1 MRVLSGR
8 RRSVSTGAP
17 STTGTSKSSESSP
30 RTASFSLENSRDY
43 SASGRNTLRNLFQKH
58 GAAPGTEDVSATDV
72 PHASIE
78 EHGNAKSTTTPNAQ
92 SVKNPGRQDH
102 SLGSSRTKHTHHS
115 DEHGERQDA
124 PNSTTDTLARSHKA
138 DVHNKPPSET
148 HLSRDDIHAIFSG
161 APYFLL
167 EKGKHELWYPQVIFP
182 WDDHDPTIQH
192 LWDRKLLPHPSYS
205 LCTLHAHLPVPEGFL
220 EGDAPLLLDSWKR
233 TGAPKR
239 ATFDIGIFEVPNML
253 AMSGIEPGTVGFRHF
268 LELPVADSVRFVHTG
283 TPHLHTN
290 LLHIHTLP
298 AVQADEL
305 LEHYHEPYSQCLDGT
320 IHDRKILLGDGPT
333 AWKRIGLRDINFKA
347 LVDRLETL
355 RNLRHELLYE
365 NTQKTIL
372 DVESAHE
379 LYSDLFSKFLHPPPR
394 SMLTDLDSTHGLKAE
409 IKALTMVLAT
419 PGAWFD
425 FSLVDW
431 RFRIGQLLW
440 EAPPHVDGDF
450 FDPSIIHKPW
460 AHPGLEQKWFLI
472 QMLLAAELLLRLD
485 AIVKVG
491 LVESS
496 KDVSVSAQDVNHF
509 DKLRK
514 PKVDWDLVVVRRFF
528 DSFKISWDDCQS
540 AAVSNAPSQPST
552 QQKLT
557 QKTRRFSFLDS
568 ITRRHSVASSPH
580 SDVHGMFRLTPTHVE
595 QQVEG
600 LLTFAAN
607 IGWPRVDSLRET
619 FASRLP
625 HGDSNQNITDMFN
638 HPVRGASVEDHT
650 EGTTKDDIFKRL
662 ATRRLVALSGP
673 SSDGSKSTMG
683 GWITRCWL
691 SGFVLPGK
699 AINHLLMATVL
710 ENDPE
715 VIARLGSV
723 ANLYG
728 GFALNGKSWWSQE
741 CIVGRVLS
749 ALKETKTC
757 MGWISSTNIPKECQ
771 TQEPLDDAW
780 FEVIVSEPP
789 TGLGKPR
796 IKQGNKISVESTP
809 LGLGSLVSG
818 EFTLPVDDVPDA
830 KSPVDVKFNAL
841 TFSTKEERRN
851 SSQHT
856 MVARKPTMNFS
867 LRSEASTTTT
877 EVSFPLTYNVN
888 FVTSH
893 ACRLPPGLASYQH
906 NASLDSEDDKGDRA
920 RSLSPAEAFSLKYG
934 RLPGHPLPSSYRY
947 KYLALDDLPGPEG
960 SSIARVFEHAGFDLT
975 VDEVFIVDA
984 RGCAE
989 KEALARSWC
998 ASVGY
1003 DAIVG
1008 RTGRTCLGC
1017 CIREARALAVKVVI
1031 RVGD

>member
-1 MRVLSGR
+1 MHVLSGR
-8 RRSVSTGAP
+8 RRSFPNAAPSDTGA
-17 STTGTSKSSESSP
+17 SNASESSP
-30 RTASFSLENSRDY
+30 RRASFSLQNSRDY
-43 SASGRNTLRNLFQKH
+43 SASGRHTLRNLFQKH
-58 GAAPGTEDVSATDV
+58 GAASVTEDLPATDV
-72 PHASIE
+72 PRAPNEKHE
-78 EHGNAKSTTTPNAQ
+78 KGKSTTTPNAQ
-92 SVKNPGRQDH
+92 LVKNSGREDH
-102 SLGSSRTKHTHHS
+102 SSGSSRTKHTHYS
-115 DEHGERQDA
+115 DEHGKRKDA
-124 PNSTTDTLARSHKA
+124 SNSPTDALARSHKA
-138 DVHNKPPSET
+138 HVHEKPSSET
-148 HLSRDDIHAIFSG
+148 HLSSDDIHAIFSG

-167 EKGKHELWYPQVIFP
+167 EKGKHGLWYPQVIFP

-192 LWDRKLLPHPSYS
+192 LWDRKCLPHPSYTV
-205 LCTLHAHLPVPEGFL
+205 CTLHAHLPVPEGFF
-220 EGDAPLLLDSWKR
+220 EGEAPLNLDSWKR
-233 TGAPKR
+233 TGASKR
-239 ATFDIGIFEVPNML
+239 ATFDIGVFEVPNML
-253 AMSGIEPGTVGFRHF
+253 AMSGIEPGTVGFRHY
-268 LELPVADSVRFVHTG
+268 LELPVADSVRFVPTG
-283 TPHLHTN
+283 KPHLHVN
-290 LLHIHTLP
+290 LLHLHNLP
-298 AVQADEL
+298 AVEADEI

-320 IHDRKILLGDGPT
+320 VHDRKMLLGDGPT

-372 DVESAHE
+372 DVESAHA
-379 LYSDLFSKFLHPPPR
+379 LHSDLFTKFLHHPTR
-394 SMLTDLDSTHGLKAE
+394 CMLMDLDSTHGLKAE

-425 FSLVDW
+425 FSLVEW

-440 EAPPHVDGDF
+440 EAPPHADADF
-450 FDPSIIHKPW
+450 FDPSTIHKPW

-496 KDVSVSAQDVNHF
+496 KDVTVSAQDVNHF
-509 DKLRK
+509 DKLRNF
-514 PKVDWDLVVVRRFF
+514 KVDWDLVVVRRFF

-540 AAVSNAPSQPST
+540 VAVSNTPSQPST
-552 QQKLT
+552 QEKTT
-557 QKTRRFSFLDS
+557 QKARRFSFLDS
-568 ITRRHSVASSPH
+568 ITRRHPVPASPH
-580 SDVHGMFRLTPTHVE
+580 SDLHGIFKLTPTHIE

-600 LLTFAAN
+600 LLAFAEN
-607 IGWPRVDSLRET
+607 IGWPRVDLLRET
-619 FASRLP
+619 FASRLQ
-625 HGDSNQNITDMFN
+625 HGVSDQKITDMFN
-638 HPVRGASVEDHT
+638 RPVRHASVEDHT
-650 EGTTKDDIFKRL
+650 EGTTEHDMFKRL
-662 ATRRLVALSGP
+662 ATRRLVTLSGP
-673 SSDGSKSTMG
+673 SSDPKSTMG

-691 SGFVLPGK
+691 SGFVIPGK
-699 AINHLLMATVL
+699 AINHLLMATIL
-710 ENDPE
+710 ENDPKAT
-715 VIARLGSV
+715 ARLGSV

-749 ALKETKTC
+749 ALKETRTC
-757 MGWISSTNIPKECQ
+757 MGWIGSTNIPKECQ
-771 TQEPLDDAW
+771 TQEPLDDTW

-789 TGLGKPR
+789 HGLGKPR

-818 EFTLPVDDVPDA
+818 EFTLPVDDLPEA
-830 KSPVDVKFNAL
+830 KSSVDVTFNAL
-841 TFSTKEERRN
+841 TFSTNEGRRN
-851 SSQHT
+851 SNPHAMVTRKAT
-856 MVARKPTMNFS
+856 MSFS
-867 LRSEASTTTT
+867 LRSGSSTATSD
-877 EVSFPLTYNVN
+877 VSFPLTYNVN

-906 NASLDSEDDKGDRA
+906 HASLESKDDERDRS

-947 KYLALDDLPGPEG
+947 KYLALDALPGPEG
-960 SSIARVFEHAGFDLT
+960 STIAKAFEHAGFDLT

-984 RGCAE
+984 RRSAE

-1003 DAIVG
+1003 DAIIG

-1017 CIREARALAVKVVI
+1017 CIREARALAAKVVI

>member
-1 MRVLSGR
+1 MHVLTGR
-8 RRSVSTGAP
+8 RRSA
-17 STTGTSKSSESSP
+17 TTAASSDSGESKATESSS
-30 RTASFSLENSRDY
+30 RRSSFSLEDSSDY
-43 SASGRNTLRNLFQKH
+43 SASGKNTLRDLFQKH
-58 GAAPGTEDVSATDV
+58 GAAQVTEDASTEKHGHGKSATT
-72 PHASIE
+72 AS
-78 EHGNAKSTTTPNAQ
+78 AQ
-92 SVKNPGRQDH
+92 LVKNPDRQSH
-102 SLGSSRTKHTHHS
+102 SGSSRTKHAHHS
-115 DEHGERQDA
+115 DEHGGRQDVSDSA
-124 PNSTTDTLARSHKA
+124 SETLSESHKA
-138 DVHNKPPSET
+138 VHKEPSTET

-167 EKGKHELWYPQVIFP
+167 EKGKHGLWYPQVIFP

-192 LWDRKLLPHPSYS
+192 LWDRKLLPHPSYT
-205 LCTLHAHLPVPEGFL
+205 LCTLHAHLPVPEGFV
-220 EGDAPLLLDSWKR
+220 EGDAPLQLDSWKR

-253 AMSGIEPGTVGFRHF
+253 AMSGIEPGTVGFRYF
-268 LELPVADSVRFVHTG
+268 LELPVADCVRFFPTG
-283 TPHLHTN
+283 KARLPDN
-290 LLHIHTLP
+290 LLHLPTLP
-298 AVQADEL
+298 AAEADEL
-305 LEHYHEPYSQCLDGT
+305 LAHYQEPYSQCLDGT
-320 IHDRKILLGDGPT
+320 IHDRKMLLGDGPS
-333 AWKRIGLRDINFKA
+333 AWKRIGLRDVNFKT

-365 NTQKTIL
+365 NMHKTIL
-372 DVESAHE
+372 DVESAHT
-379 LYSDLFSKFLHPPPR
+379 LYSDLFTKFLHHPPR
-394 SMLTDLDSTHGLKAE
+394 SMLKDLDSPHSLKAE

-425 FSLVDW
+425 FSLVEW

-440 EAPPHVDGDF
+440 EAPPHVDADF
-450 FDPSIIHKPW
+450 FDPSTVHKPW

-496 KDVSVSAQDVNHF
+496 KDVSVSAKDVDHF
-509 DKLRK
+509 DKLRN

-528 DSFKISWDDCQS
+528 DSFKISWGDCPG
-540 AAVSNAPSQPST
+540 AVSNAPLQPPSQEKSH
-552 QQKLT
+552 
-557 QKTRRFSFLDS
+557 QKTRRFSFLES
-568 ITRRHSVASSPH
+568 ITRRHSLASSPH
-580 SDVHGMFRLTPTHVE
+580 SDVHGTFKLTPTHVE

-600 LLTFAAN
+600 LLAFAEA

-619 FASRLP
+619 FASNLQD
-625 HGDSNQNITDMFN
+625 GDSVQRIMDMFN
-638 HPVRGASVEDHT
+638 RPVGDASEDHA
-650 EGTTKDDIFKRL
+650 ERTTKDDMFKRL
-662 ATRRLVALSGP
+662 ATRRLVALRGP
-673 SSDGSKSTMG
+673 SSDTSKSTMG

-691 SGFVLPGK
+691 SGFVIPGK
-699 AINHLLMATVL
+699 AINHLLMATIL

-715 VIARLGSV
+715 AIAKLGSV

-749 ALKETKTC
+749 ALKETKAC
-757 MGWISSTNIPKECQ
+757 MGWISSTIIPKEYQ
-771 TQEPLDDAW
+771 TQEPLDDTW
-780 FEVIVSEPP
+780 FEVVVNEPP

-818 EFTLPVDDVPDA
+818 EFTLPVDDLPEA
-830 KSPVDVKFNAL
+830 KSPMDVNFTAL
-841 TFSTKEERRN
+841 TFSTKERRRN
-851 SSQHT
+851 SNQHA
-856 MVARKPTMNFS
+856 MVARKATMSFS
-867 LRSEASTTTT
+867 LSSGASTPTTD
-877 EVSFPLTYNVN
+877 VSFPLTYNVN

-906 NASLDSEDDKGDRA
+906 SASVDSEDNKGDRSQ
-920 RSLSPAEAFSLKYG
+920 SLSPAEAFSRKHG
-934 RLPGHPLPSSYRY
+934 RLPGHPLPSSYGY
-947 KYLALDDLPGPEG
+947 KYLELDALPRPEE
-960 SSIARVFEHAGFDLT
+960 SIAKIFEHAGFDLR

-984 RGCAE
+984 RRSAE

-1003 DAIVG
+1003 DAIIG

>member
-8 RRSVSTGAP
+8 RRSVSTAAP
-17 STTGTSKSSESSP
+17 SNTGASKASESSP
-30 RTASFSLENSRDY
+30 RRASFSLENSRDY
-43 SASGRNTLRNLFQKH
+43 SASGRNPLRNLFQKH
-58 GAAPGTEDVSATDV
+58 GAAPVTEDVSATDV

-102 SLGSSRTKHTHHS
+102 SLGSSRTKHTHYS

-124 PNSTTDTLARSHKA
+124 SNSTTDTLARSQKA
-138 DVHNKPPSET
+138 DVHDKPPSET

-167 EKGKHELWYPQVIFP
+167 EKGKHGLWYPQVIFP

-298 AVQADEL
+298 ALQADEL

-372 DVESAHE
+372 DVETAHD

-394 SMLTDLDSTHGLKAE
+394 FMLTDLDSTHGLKAE

-440 EAPPHVDGDF
+440 EVPPHVDGDF

-491 LVESS
+491 LLESS

-509 DKLRK
+509 DKLRN

-528 DSFKISWDDCQS
+528 DSFKISWGDCQS

-552 QQKLT
+552 QEKST
-557 QKTRRFSFLDS
+557 QKARRFSFFDS

-580 SDVHGMFRLTPTHVE
+580 SDVHGIFRLTPTHVE

-600 LLTFAAN
+600 LLAFAEN

-619 FASRLP
+619 FASKLH
-625 HGDSNQNITDMFN
+625 HGDSNQNIKDMFN
-638 HPVRGASVEDHT
+638 RPARGASVEGHM
-650 EGTTKDDIFKRL
+650 EGTTKDDTFKRP
-662 ATRRLVALSGP
+662 ASRRLVALSGP
-673 SSDGSKSTMG
+673 SSDDSKSTMG

-691 SGFVLPGK
+691 SGFVIPGK

-710 ENDPE
+710 ENDQE

-749 ALKETKTC
+749 ALEETKAC
-757 MGWISSTNIPKECQ
+757 MGWISSTNIPKEYQ

-851 SSQHT
+851 SNQHA
-856 MVARKPTMNFS
+856 MVARKATMSFS
-867 LRSEASTTTT
+867 LRTGASTATAD
-877 EVSFPLTYNVN
+877 VSFPLTYNVN
-888 FVTSH
+888 YVTSH

-906 NASLDSEDDKGDRA
+906 NAPLDREDDKGDRS

-960 SSIARVFEHAGFDLT
+960 SSIAKVFEHAGFDLT

-984 RGCAE
+984 RRSAE

-1003 DAIVG
+1003 DAIIG

>member
-1 MRVLSGR
+1 MHVLSGR
-8 RRSVSTGAP
+8 RRSVSTAAP
-17 STTGTSKSSESSP
+17 SNTGASKNSESSP
-30 RTASFSLENSRDY
+30 RRASFSLENSRDY
-43 SASGRNTLRNLFQKH
+43 GASGRNTLRNLFHKH
-58 GAAPGTEDVSATDV
+58 GAAPVTEDGSGTDV

-78 EHGNAKSTTTPNAQ
+78 EHGNAKSTTTPKAQ
-92 SVKNPGRQDH
+92 LVKDPGRHDH
-102 SLGSSRTKHTHHS
+102 SLDSSRSKHTHHS
-115 DEHGERQDA
+115 DERGERQDA
-124 PNSTTDTLARSHKA
+124 SNPTTDTLAKPHKA
-138 DVHNKPPSET
+138 DVNDKPPSET

-167 EKGKHELWYPQVIFP
+167 EKGKHGLWYPQVIFP

-192 LWDRKLLPHPSYS
+192 LWDRKLLPHPSYT

-320 IHDRKILLGDGPT
+320 IHDRKTLLGDGPT

-347 LVDRLETL
+347 LVDRLEAL

-372 DVESAHE
+372 DVESAHA

-394 SMLTDLDSTHGLKAE
+394 FMLTDLDSTHGLKAE

-450 FDPSIIHKPW
+450 FDPSTIHNPW

-496 KDVSVSAQDVNHF
+496 KDVSVSAQDVSHF
-509 DKLRK
+509 DKLRN

-528 DSFKISWDDCQS
+528 DSFKISWGDCQS

-552 QQKLT
+552 QEKSSQKA
-557 QKTRRFSFLDS
+557 RRFSFFDS

-600 LLTFAAN
+600 LLAFAEN
-607 IGWPRVDSLRET
+607 IGWPRVDSLRKT
-619 FASRLP
+619 FASTLHRGFP
-625 HGDSNQNITDMFN
+625 NQNITDMFN
-638 HPVRGASVEDHT
+638 RPVRGASVEGHM
-650 EGTTKDDIFKRL
+650 EGSTTDATFKRL

-673 SSDGSKSTMG
+673 SSDDSKSTMG

-691 SGFVLPGK
+691 SGFVIPGK

-710 ENDPE
+710 ENDQE

-749 ALKETKTC
+749 ALKETKAC
-757 MGWISSTNIPKECQ
+757 MGWISSTNIPKEYQ

-818 EFTLPVDDVPDA
+818 EFTLPVDDVPEA

-851 SSQHT
+851 SNQHT
-856 MVARKPTMNFS
+856 MVARKATMNFS

-877 EVSFPLTYNVN
+877 DVSFPLTYNVN

-906 NASLDSEDDKGDRA
+906 NASLDIEDDKGDRS

-960 SSIARVFEHAGFDLT
+960 SSIAKVFEHAGFDLT

-984 RGCAE
+984 RRCAE

-1003 DAIVG
+1003 DAIIG

>member
-1 MRVLSGR
+1 
-8 RRSVSTGAP
+8 
-17 STTGTSKSSESSP
+17 
-30 RTASFSLENSRDY
+30 
-43 SASGRNTLRNLFQKH
+43 LRNLFQKQH
-58 GAAPGTEDVSATDV
+58 GAAPGTKDASATDV
-72 PHASIE
+72 PHTSTE
-78 EHGNAKSTTTPNAQ
+78 KHGNAKSTTTPNAQ
-92 SVKNPGRQDH
+92 LVKDPGRQDH
-102 SLGSSRTKHTHHS
+102 SLDSSRSKHTHYS

-124 PNSTTDTLARSHKA
+124 SKSTTDTLAKSYKA
-138 DVHNKPPSET
+138 DVHDKPPSET

-167 EKGKHELWYPQVIFP
+167 EKGKHGLWFPQVIFP

-283 TPHLHTN
+283 TSHLHTN
-290 LLHIHTLP
+290 ILHIHTLP

-333 AWKRIGLRDINFKA
+333 AWKRIGLRDINFKV

-365 NTQKTIL
+365 STQKTIL
-372 DVESAHE
+372 DVESAHA

-394 SMLTDLDSTHGLKAE
+394 FMLTDLDHTHGLKAE

-425 FSLVDW
+425 FSLVEW

-440 EAPPHVDGDF
+440 EAPPHADADF
-450 FDPSIIHKPW
+450 FDPSTIHKPW

-496 KDVSVSAQDVNHF
+496 KDVNVSAKDVSHF
-509 DKLRK
+509 DKLRN

-528 DSFKISWDDCQS
+528 DSFNISWSDCQS
-540 AAVSNAPSQPST
+540 GAVPNAPSQPST
-552 QQKLT
+552 QEKST
-557 QKTRRFSFLDS
+557 QKARRFSFFDS
-568 ITRRHSVASSPH
+568 ITRRHSVASSTH
-580 SDVHGMFRLTPTHVE
+580 SDVHGMFKLTPTHVE

-600 LLTFAAN
+600 LLVFAEN

-619 FASRLP
+619 FASKLQ
-625 HGDSNQNITDMFN
+625 HGDSNQNITDIFN
-638 HPVRGASVEDHT
+638 RPVRGASVEGLM
-650 EGTTKDDIFKRL
+650 EGTTKDDTFKRL

-673 SSDGSKSTMG
+673 SSDDSKSMIG

-691 SGFVLPGK
+691 SGFVIPGK
-699 AINHLLMATVL
+699 AINHLLMATIL
-710 ENDPE
+710 ENDQE

-749 ALKETKTC
+749 ALKETKAC
-757 MGWISSTNIPKECQ
+757 MGWISSTNIPKEYQ
-771 TQEPLDDAW
+771 TREPLDDAW

-809 LGLGSLVSG
+809 LGLGSLASG

-851 SSQHT
+851 SNQHT
-856 MVARKPTMNFS
+856 MVARKATMNFS
-867 LRSEASTTTT
+867 LRSEGSTTTT
-877 EVSFPLTYNVN
+877 DVSFPLTYNVN

-906 NASLDSEDDKGDRA
+906 SASLDSEDDKGDRA

-960 SSIARVFEHAGFDLT
+960 SSIAKVFEHAGFDLT